1 MKRFPKKEFNRKST
15 LDIKGGED
23 LQMAE
28 ITQQLINTG
37 KYETFL
43 NRAGKGN
50 SETILFL
57 HGSGPGVF
65 AWANW
70 RYALDDC
77 GVQYDCLAPDLAGF
91 GKSSH
96 PETLPKN
103 RQGWMDHWVAQM
115 IELLDELGIQKAH
128 LVGNSLGCSIALEL
142 LLEHP
147 ERFEKVVLMGPG
159 GTPNTK
165 LSLELG
171 RAKGFYDNPTE
182 KKMRQI
188 MSWFVY
194 DDEKLAP
201 EIDAL
206 AETRYETAMR
216 PEIQA
221 SNNSIFA
228 TAAVPVP
235 VTALK
240 RIKQPVLLIH
250 GRDDM
255 VCSVESSYYLLS
267 HLQNVQM
274 HVYGQCGH
282 WTQIENKDSFNS
294 LILNYF
300 NNSI

>member
-1 MKRFPKKEFNRKST
+1 MSN
-15 LDIKGGED
+15 
-23 LQMAE
+23 
-28 ITQQLINTG
+28 ITQKLIKTNN
-37 KYETFL
+37 YETYL
-43 NRAGKGN
+43 NRSGEGN

-70 RYALDDC
+70 RYALNAC
-77 GVQYDCLAPDLAGF
+77 NEKYDCLAPDLLGF
-91 GKSSH
+91 GNSGH
-96 PETLPKN
+96 PNPIPKN
-103 RQGWMDHWVAQM
+103 RQGWMDHWVNQL
-115 IELLDELGIQKAH
+115 IEMLDVLGIQKAH
-128 LVGNSLGCSIALEL
+128 IVGNSLGCSIALEL

-147 ERFEKVVLMGPG
+147 ERFDKVVLMGPG

-165 LSLELG
+165 LSTELA
-171 RAKGFYDNPTE
+171 RAKGFYDNPSE

-206 AETRYETAMR
+206 AQTRYETAMR
-216 PEIQA
+216 SEIHI
-221 SNNSIFA
+221 SNESIFA

-240 RIKQPVLLIH
+240 RIKNPVLLVH

-267 HLQNVQM
+267 YLPNVQL
-274 HVYGQCGH
+274 HVYGQTGH
-282 WTQIENKDSFNS
+282 WTQIEQKDSFNL
-294 LILNYF
+294 LIQNYF
-300 NNSI
+300 SNKL

>member
-1 MKRFPKKEFNRKST
+1 
-15 LDIKGGED
+15 
-23 LQMAE
+23 MAN
-28 ITQQLINTG
+28 ITQKLVKTG
-37 KYETFL
+37 KYETYL
-43 NRAGKGN
+43 NRTGEGN
-50 SETILFL
+50 SEVILFL

-70 RYALDDC
+70 RYALAEC
-77 GVQYDCLAPDLAGF
+77 GEQYDCLAPDLFGF
-91 GKSSH
+91 GNSSH

-103 RQGWMDHWVAQM
+103 RQGWMDHWVNQM

-128 LVGNSLGCSIALEL
+128 VVGNSLGCSVALEL

-165 LSLELG
+165 ISLELG
-171 RAKGFYDNPTE
+171 RAKGFYDNPSE

-194 DDEKLAP
+194 DEEKLAP

-206 AETRYETAMR
+206 ADTRYETAMR
-216 PEIQA
+216 PEIQS
-221 SNNSIFA
+221 SNEFYFCDCGC
-228 TAAVPVP
+228 TCP
-235 VTALK
+235 VTALR
-240 RIKQPVLLIH
+240 RIQQPILLVH

-267 HLQNVQM
+267 HLPNVQM

-282 WTQIENKDSFNS
+282 WTQIENRESFNN

-300 NNSI
+300 GNSI

>member
-1 MKRFPKKEFNRKST
+1 MEQ
-15 LDIKGGED
+15 IK
-23 LQMAE
+23 QN
-28 ITQQLINTG
+28 IIKTKNF
-37 KYETFL
+37 ETFL
-43 NRAGKGN
+43 NRTGEGN
-50 SETILFL
+50 ADVILFL

-70 RYALDDC
+70 RYALNAC
-77 GVQYDCLAPDLAGF
+77 REQYDCLAPDLLGF
-91 GKSSH
+91 GNSSH

-103 RQGWMDHWVAQM
+103 RQGWTDLWVNQM
-115 IELLDELGIQKAH
+115 IELLDELGIEKAH
-128 LVGNSLGCSIALEL
+128 VVGNSLGCSIALEL

-147 ERFEKVVLMGPG
+147 ERFCRVVLMGPG

-165 LSLELG
+165 LSTELA
-171 RAKGFYDNPTE
+171 RAKGFYDNPSE

-194 DDEKLAP
+194 DAEKLAP

-216 PEIQA
+216 PEIQR
-221 SNNSIFA
+221 SNDAIFA

-240 RIKQPVLLIH
+240 RIQHPILLVH

-255 VCSVESSYYLLS
+255 VCSIESSYYLLS
-267 HLQNVQM
+267 YLPNVQL
-274 HVYGQCGH
+274 HVYGQTGH
-282 WTQIENKDSFNS
+282 WTQIEQKESFNQ
-294 LILNYF
+294 LIQDYF
-300 NNSI
+300 SSKI

>member
-1 MKRFPKKEFNRKST
+1 MILFLQKEENFK
-15 LDIKGGED
+15 
-23 LQMAE
+23 MAN
-28 ITQQLINTG
+28 ITQQLVKTDNF
-37 KYETFL
+37 ETFV
-43 NRAGKGN
+43 NRSGEGN

-70 RYALDDC
+70 RYALNAC
-77 GVQYDCLAPDLAGF
+77 GETYDCIAPDLLGF
-91 GKSSH
+91 GQSGH

-103 RQGWMDHWVAQM
+103 RQGWMNLWVNQL
-115 IELLDELGIQKAH
+115 IELLDRYGIQKAH
-128 LVGNSLGCSIALEL
+128 VVGNSLGCSIALEL
-142 LLEHP
+142 LLEYP
-147 ERFEKVVLMGPG
+147 ERFGRVVLMGPG

-165 LSLELG
+165 LSPELA

-188 MSWFVY
+188 MGWFVY
-194 DDEKLAP
+194 DAEKLAP
-201 EIDAL
+201 EIDSL
-206 AETRYETAMR
+206 AATRYETAMR
-216 PEIQA
+216 PEIHL
-221 SNNSIFA
+221 SNESIFA

-240 RIKQPVLLIH
+240 RIQNPILLVH

-267 HLQNVQM
+267 HLKNVQL

-282 WTQIENKDSFNS
+282 WTQIENQESFNN
-294 LILNYF
+294 LIQNYF
-300 NNSI
+300 SSSI

>member
-1 MKRFPKKEFNRKST
+1 MEQ
-15 LDIKGGED
+15 IK
-23 LQMAE
+23 QNV
-28 ITQQLINTG
+28 IKTKNF
-37 KYETFL
+37 ETFL
-43 NRAGKGN
+43 NRTGEGN
-50 SETILFL
+50 AEVILFL

-70 RYALDDC
+70 RYALNAC
-77 GVQYDCLAPDLAGF
+77 SEQYDCLAPDLLGF
-91 GKSSH
+91 GNSSH

-103 RQGWMDHWVAQM
+103 RQGWTDLWVNQI
-115 IELLDELGIQKAH
+115 IELLDELGIEKAH
-128 LVGNSLGCSIALEL
+128 VVGNSLGCSIALEL

-147 ERFEKVVLMGPG
+147 ERFCSVVLMGPG

-165 LSLELG
+165 LSTELA
-171 RAKGFYDNPTE
+171 RAKGFYDNPSE

-194 DDEKLAP
+194 DAEKLAP

-216 PEIQA
+216 PEIQR
-221 SNNSIFA
+221 SNDAIFA

-240 RIKQPVLLIH
+240 RIQHPILLVH

-255 VCSVESSYYLLS
+255 VCSIESSYYLLS
-267 HLQNVQM
+267 YLPNVQL
-274 HVYGQCGH
+274 HVYGQTGH
-282 WTQIENKDSFNS
+282 WTQIEKKNSFNQ
-294 LILNYF
+294 LIQDYF
-300 NNSI
+300 SSKL